1 MELTR
6 EYYLP
11 KGARKITCKRS
22 RAVAY
27 VYANTS
33 GQPCAIAFHGRA
45 QKPDWR
51 FRFRTEAERARR
63 IAEHFDCWA
72 RNAERK
78 AQERADRKAAKRGVE
93 VGHIL
98 VSSWGNEQT
107 NVDFYKVTKLIGS
120 TMVEIV
126 EIGQMM
132 AQADTSMSEH
142 VVPNPDAVLGAPM
155 RKRCVKGVVS
165 IESYTSA
172 RIWDGRPVYQSH
184 YH

>member
-1 MELTR
+1 M
-6 EYYLP
+6 
-11 KGARKITCKRS
+11 
-22 RAVAY
+22 
-27 VYANTS
+27 
-33 GQPCAIAFHGRA
+33 
-45 QKPDWR
+45 
-51 FRFRTEAERARR
+51 
-63 IAEHFDCWA
+63 
-72 RNAERK
+72 
-78 AQERADRKAAKRGVE
+78 
-93 VGHIL
+93 
-98 VSSWGNEQT
+98 
-107 NVDFYKVTKLIGS
+107 DFYKVTKLIGS